1 VATHWDA
8 HHRVAAATDGGPETL
23 AFAADHDGH
32 RPPEIGLARRQR
44 SVGVRADDPQT
55 PDVEVRQGI
64 CQILDRDHQE
74 MFYRPRR
81 GFDGGRGKRCLAMR
95 RVDDAVHTGCLCGA
109 QQRPEVLGILER
121 VEDDDERRFLALDR
135 PRQQIVEAGELTPVG
150 HEGDALVAVEPGQR
164 GESSAFDLNY
174 RDAEVRG
181 MQDELLES
189 QAALR
194 DHEQADRLAM
204 GDESLFDRVAPG
216 DDFLVLA
223 QQVARGRRDGRPRP
237 AGLRGLSGPEWTAVG
252 ITTRTSPVIGAAGW
266 TRGPAGRGEGLRWR
280 PKFGR
285 LETRGLGRL
294 DVRRLGRFEGLR
306 RRRGFGGLE
315 AGYFGRQVNEAVVGG
330 LGSGRALGARLGR
343 ALPEAEA
350 AALGTRARAVWA
362 RAAGARAA
370 EAAVTTRARTRAVK
384 AARARAARARA
395 GAASTRAAKATVWTR
410 AVKAALGA
418 RAAVARAAEAATGSR
433 AAGSRAAGARAGVP
447 IGARSPRR
455 SGLPFSRWCVTLW
468 GLGVAI
474 ERRGVKIVGSWAAK
488 AAAGSRAARSRA
500 AESAAGSRAA
510 RARAAESAPWALA
523 AKAAAGSRAAR
534 TRAAKAAAESAA
546 RSLAA
551 GARAA

>member
-1 VATHWDA
+1 
-8 HHRVAAATDGGPETL
+8 
-23 AFAADHDGH
+23 
-32 RPPEIGLARRQR
+32 
-44 SVGVRADDPQT
+44 
-55 PDVEVRQGI
+55 
-64 CQILDRDHQE
+64 
-74 MFYRPRR
+74 
-81 GFDGGRGKRCLAMR
+81 
-95 RVDDAVHTGCLCGA
+95 
-109 QQRPEVLGILER
+109 
-121 VEDDDERRFLALDR
+121 
-135 PRQQIVEAGELTPVG
+135 
-150 HEGDALVAVEPGQR
+150 
-164 GESSAFDLNY
+164 
-174 RDAEVRG
+174 

-266 TRGPAGRGEGLRWR
+266 TRGPAGRGEGLRR
-280 PKFGR
+280 RRKFGR

-350 AALGTRARAVWA
+350 AALGTRARTVWAMAVWARAVWA
-362 RAAGARAA
+362 RAAGPRAA
-370 EAAVTTRARTRAVK
+370 VAAVTTRARTRAVK
-384 AARARAARARA
+384 AARTR
-395 GAASTRAAKATVWTR
+395 AASTRAAKATVWTR

-418 RAAVARAAEAATGSR
+418 RAAGARAAEAATGSR
-433 AAGSRAAGARAGVP
+433 AAGARAAKTAALAGPAGARAGVP
-447 IGARSPRR
+447 KGARSPRS
-455 SGLPFSRWCVTLW
+455 SGLPFSCWCVTLW

-474 ERRGVKIVGSWAAK
+474 ERRGVKII
-488 AAAGSRAARSRA
+488 
-500 AESAAGSRAA
+500 
-510 RARAAESAPWALA
+510 
-523 AKAAAGSRAAR
+523 
-534 TRAAKAAAESAA
+534 
-546 RSLAA
+546 
-551 GARAA
+551 GA

>member
-1 VATHWDA
+1 MATHWDA

-164 GESSAFDLNY
+164 GESSAFDLDY

-370 EAAVTTRARTRAVK
+370 EAA
-384 AARARAARARA
+384 
-395 GAASTRAAKATVWTR
+395 
-410 AVKAALGA
+410 
-418 RAAVARAAEAATGSR
+418 TGSR

-474 ERRGVKIVGSWAAK
+474 ERRGVKIVGAWAAK